1 MKRAR
6 SILGTVLALL
16 MAFVCVPAV
25 HAGETRDAS
34 LDAAMNAGTSTYT
47 YTASICR
54 GGSAEAVTEGGFTY
68 AVLSAADEEQGD
80 NTTYVQTTII
90 AEAGDE
96 LSFRHASNIDYM
108 NEGGEVSFGIFNSSG
123 TYTELYCNEEEAGD
137 GSYDGEHVSSWET
150 FRYTFTAAGAYTARW
165 SIEAYGPSS
174 RFAIQY
180 VLLTPDM
187 TLERAVNE
195 PGYSIGWNNDIQ
207 HPWEPAFYGGSVCIR
222 SGAISH
228 SQTTSLSTNAIVLF
242 EGDMFST
249 IVSSSCEKNYDML
262 HVYVTEISASNPTEQ
277 HQGSFSGISS
287 PVWSNSFGWSA
298 PHDGVYTFRFEYT
311 KDSSVSSG
319 DDCVYIKSAQFD
331 RPDPIHALAP
341 GYESYFALG
350 TSTADYTFVP
360 AYYSDEFILESNN
373 KGVPVNAEIT
383 INSYLTTGDGVALWY
398 YVSCENVYDYF
409 EIKVDGS
416 TMLEETGSTGWK
428 DFSYTADTTG
438 LHEFKF
444 IYHKDESVNGGEDC
458 VRLMQMRFVQ
468 DQLDIALREEGSQL
482 RFTRGSGAELL
493 ELIEGEDR
501 YYARLTEE
509 DSYANVSHVTYI
521 NGFEY
526 ITFDYRVT
534 GDAKLTFIAW
544 DGVENE
550 FTDDYSDAW
559 HTYYYRIPSSDEGYF
574 AWEFETGASG
584 TVCLDNIHFG
594 AIPIPIEEAVN
605 DPETEAYPTSYSY
618 LNFGGRYDP
627 KEPRGV
633 TKYAYTCPVAGVTEE
648 FSWTIDGHIGDNYQF
663 AFKFFDE
670 DGELNGSGLEIYRN
684 GELIWELND
693 GWAGVDNLNKWAI
706 CRFTLLDDED
716 VTFRLVFHSAAQAGG
731 DGLGISMLK
740 QTVIGVT
747 LDEAL
752 NVEGGDIHFISSG
765 EGCYYPAFEEDTG
778 RYYGA
783 PDVFYSDESLDMYY
797 SFETGEDL
805 SGWTMRD
812 EDGDGWAFRIDAI
825 PANTG
830 LDHAFG
836 DRALLSGAGFS
847 SSGFDIM
854 NTDNWAISPLFTVP
868 YGAGAAS
875 LSFQYAAAGGV
886 YHPETFGVYIL
897 PNGDFDEAIPLGE
910 ITTDIGGWDNLSFAI
925 EDYNGM
931 DIRIA
936 FRHYTPTGASGLIID
951 SVSILCGM
959 PVYSEFTF
967 DADIN
972 AGDYMDFDVKIEL
985 FNDAEITNPVMLTVF
1000 EDGSPIYY
1008 IDSATLYGWYGD
1020 DWGGLA
1026 VSTLTPGAHTYRFLF
1041 SVFNSEVLFNSGILV
1056 DEFEI
1061 VRAPQYE
1068 YVDQAEVLGY
1078 AAPAAGSCAN
1088 DLDLS
1093 VPGGSGYKVSFWYYR
1108 DIETE
1113 EIIDSSE
1120 PLTAGRSYIL
1130 RVALEPLEGFIFSD
1144 EVDVSVANCSDF
1156 TVVDINSYLIKI
1168 NIPVTVGGMLGDTNC
1183 DGQVTMADVTALI
1196 AKVMNAGDLSAL
1208 GLLNADANRDGSV
1221 NILDAAAIYA
1231 IAFNN

>member
-228 SQTTSLSTNAIVLF
+228 NQTTSLSTNAIVLF

-319 DDCVYIKSAQFD
+319 DDCVYIKYARFD

-416 TMLEETGSTGWK
+416 TMIEETGSTGWK
-428 DFSYTADTTG
+428 DFTYTADTTG

-493 ELIEGEDR
+493 ELVEGMDR
-501 YYARLTEE
+501 YYARLTEPN
-509 DSYANVSHVTYI
+509 STARVSHSTYI

-526 ITFDYRVT
+526 ITFDYMVT

-544 DGVENE
+544 DGIENE
-550 FTDDYSDAW
+550 FTDDNSDAW

-584 TVCLDNIHFG
+584 TICLDNIHFG
-594 AIPIPIEEAVN
+594 AISIPIEEAVN

-618 LNFGGRYDP
+618 VNFGGRYDP

-633 TKYAYTCPVAGVTEE
+633 TKYAYTCPEDGNSEE
-648 FSWTIDGHIGDNYQF
+648 FSWTVSGHQGDTYQF
-663 AFKFFDE
+663 AFKYFDE
-670 DGELNGSGLEIYRN
+670 DGQPNGSTLDLYQNGNDIGGLPDTWF
-684 GELIWELND
+684 GEE
-693 GWAGVDNLNKWAI
+693 NLHKWAI
-706 CRFTLLDDED
+706 YKFTFYADED
-716 VTFRLVFHSAAQAGG
+716 VTFRAVYHSHAQAGG
-731 DGLGISMLK
+731 DGFGIALLK
-740 QTVIGVT
+740 HTLIGVT

-752 NVEGGDIHFISSG
+752 NVEGGTLHFISSG
-765 EGCYYPAFEEDTG
+765 EGSYYPAYEEDSG
-778 RYYGA
+778 RYYGR
-783 PDVFYSDESLDMYY
+783 PDMLNSDETLDQYY
-797 SFETGEDL
+797 SFELDEDI
-805 SGWTMRD
+805 SGWSFVD
-812 EDGDGWAFRIDAI
+812 GDGDGWTFKADAI

-830 LDHAFG
+830 LDHSYG

-847 SSGFDIM
+847 SSGFNAM
-854 NTDNWAISPLFTVP
+854 STDNWAVSPMFTVP
-868 YGAGAAS
+868 YGSGSAS
-875 LSFQYAAAGGV
+875 LGFMYAAAGGTW
-886 YHPETFGVYIL
+886 HPETFGVYVL
-897 PNGDFDEAIPLGE
+897 PDGDIERAVLLDEM
-910 ITTDIGGWDNLSFAI
+910 TTDRDGWDSVSYSLSN
-925 EDYNGM
+925 YNGM

-936 FRHYTPTGASGLIID
+936 FRHYTPTGANGLIID
-951 SVSILCGM
+951 GLYLHASR
-959 PVYSEFTF
+959 PEYSEFTF
-967 DADIN
+967 DAQIN
-972 AGDYMDFDVKIEL
+972 EGDHIEFDVKVDTYGNTEL
-985 FNDAEITNPVMLTVF
+985 TNPILLTVF
-1000 EDGSPIYY
+1000 EDGAAIYHH
-1008 IDSATLYGWYGD
+1008 DSASMYNEFGD
-1020 DWGGLA
+1020 DWGRLYIYN
-1026 VSTLTPGAHTYRFLF
+1026 LTPGEHTYRFLF
-1041 SVFNSEVLFNSGILV
+1041 SVFNTEETFDSLILV

-1061 VRAPQYE
+1061 VREPQYE
-1068 YVDQAEVLGY
+1068 YIYDVEVLGY

-1130 RVALEPLEGFIFSD
+1130 RVALEPLDGFIFSD